1 MEYQTS
7 VRRKESLRPIAF
19 FVIGVLFFGFG
30 AGFVEKA
37 YYQQVSN
44 PPVPVV
50 KADSRKLVDEC
61 GNFMWVQWVTPP
73 DSSVGRPVPYVPMRD
88 RVKQKQQRY

>member
-1 MEYQTS
+1 M
-7 VRRKESLRPIAF
+7 RRKESLQPIAYF
-19 FVIGVLFFGFG
+19 ALGVLVFGFG
-30 AGFVEKA
+30 AGFAEKT

-61 GNFMWVQWVTPP
+61 GNFMWVEWVTPP
-73 DSSVGRPVPYVPMRD
+73 DASIDRPVPYVPMRD
-88 RVKQKQQRY
+88 RVKQKQR